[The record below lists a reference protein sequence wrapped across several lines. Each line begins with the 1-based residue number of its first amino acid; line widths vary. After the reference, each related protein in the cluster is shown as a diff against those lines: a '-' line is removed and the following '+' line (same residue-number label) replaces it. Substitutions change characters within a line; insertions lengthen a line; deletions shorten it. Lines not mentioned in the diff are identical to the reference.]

1 MTSLAT
7 IGRGSDTPDRVLAI
21 YAHPDDPEV
30 ACAGTL
36 AAWAA
41 GGSDITA
48 LSVARGDKG
57 GHEPDP
63 DLAARR
69 AAESS
74 AAAEVVGIARWRTL
88 GLADGEVDNTTEL
101 RRELVAII
109 REHRP
114 DTVLTSDPTAVFV
127 GDHYI
132 NHRDHREVGWAVMD
146 AVSPAAA
153 SGSYYPDAGP
163 THSVSELL
171 FSGTLEPNCWVD
183 VSSTIETKIAA
194 LACHRSQLAHAAELG
209 ADDLSGDASLVGRVV
224 RRRAEEDGRAAGMPL
239 AETFRRIALA

>member
-1 MTSLAT
+1 MATRT
-7 IGRGSDTPDRVLAI
+7 IGRGSDTPERVLAI

-36 AAWAA
+36 AAWATA
-41 GGSDITA
+41 GADITA
-48 LSVARGDKG
+48 VSVARGDKG
-57 GHEPDP
+57 GQAPDP
-63 DLAARR
+63 DLADRR

-74 AAAEVVGIARWRTL
+74 AAAEVVGIERWLTL
-88 GLADGEVDNTTEL
+88 GIDDGEVDNSTEL
-101 RRELVAII
+101 RRRLVSLI

-146 AVSPAAA
+146 SVSPAAA

-183 VSSTIETKIAA
+183 ISATIDIKIDA
-194 LACHRSQLAHAAELG
+194 LACHRSQLAHASELG
-209 ADDLSGDASLVGRVV
+209 ADELSGDASLVGRVV
-224 RRRAEEDGRAAGMPL
+224 RHRAEEDGRSAGLDL
-239 AETFRRIALA
+239 AESFRRIAVS